1 MFEEAKWDL
10 WIVRF
15 EGRVSSCDYSPSQV
29 KGDQS
34 WSKSNPVLIKI
45 IKQGISIIM
54 ITTSKE
60 NCDKKFW
67 ETVVYPRGFLQ
78 KTISRLVCWAAGLP
92 PHSLA
97 MSPAVIS
104 ASAKISCFGIE
115 LEFLRFPSPS
125 FQQNSKHK
133 PALLIAIGS
142 SIDCLPKTMFRK
154 WKIEAFHWFKIN
166 VLF

>member
-10 WIVRF
+10 WIVSF
-15 EGRVSSCDYSPSQV
+15 EGRVSSCDYSPSQL
-29 KGDQS
+29 KDDLS
-34 WSKSNPVLIKI
+34 WSKSTTILIKI

-54 ITTSKE
+54 ITTSEEK
-60 NCDKKFW
+60 CDKKFW
-67 ETVVYPRGFLQ
+67 ENPRGFLQ

-125 FQQNSKHK
+125 FQQNSKYK
-133 PALLIAIGS
+133 TSFTYRYWFFYWLPAKDYVQKTKNWG
-142 SIDCLPKTMFRK
+142 LPLT
-154 WKIEAFHWFKIN
+154 
-166 VLF
+166 